1 VVPGCI
7 SYKQAG
13 KQQHVPSKPFNT
25 NKLYVKFPTVL
36 EASFTAMARKYAVPR
51 PPETILKV
59 AGSDEVF
66 PVHRIYCVGRN
77 YADHVREMGGDP
89 SREPPF
95 FFSKPRD
102 AVVPCAHDPESSTT
116 LPSIPYALA
125 TENLHYEIELVVAI
139 GKEGVEIDATK
150 SLDHVFGYAVGVDL
164 TRRDLQT
171 VAKNSG
177 RPWDCSKGFD
187 RSAPIGLLHP
197 QSDTSLSFT
206 DGDANDSSEIWLTI
220 NGEPRQ
226 AGRLGQMTWS
236 VPEIVSI
243 LSHHFQLVPGDLILT
258 GTPSGVGPLQVGDT
272 VLGGV
277 KGLSDIAF
285 QIVERRTKTSGAP

>member
-1 VVPGCI
+1 MLFPAR
-7 SYKQAG
+7 SLAFTT
-13 KQQHVPSKPFNT
+13 SK
-25 NKLYVKFPTVL
+25 LHSKFPTVF
-36 EASFTAMARKYAVPR
+36 ATSFTTMTRKYAVPP

-89 SREPPF
+89 NREPPF

-102 AVVPCAHDPESSTT
+102 AVVPCAHDESSTT
-116 LPSIPYALA
+116 LPSIPYSLA

-164 TRRDLQT
+164 TRRDLQA

-177 RPWDCSKGFD
+177 GPWDCSKGFD

-197 QSDTSLSFT
+197 KSGTSLSFA
-206 DGDANDSSEIWLTI
+206 DDDDANDSSEIWLTV
-220 NGEPRQ
+220 NGEQRQ

-236 VPEIVSI
+236 VP
-243 LSHHFQLVPGDLILT
+243 D
-258 GTPSGVGPLQVGDT
+258 
-272 VLGGV
+272 
-277 KGLSDIAF
+277 
-285 QIVERRTKTSGAP
+285 